1 MAYLYYTLTA
11 ISLYLVS
18 DWLLEY
24 FESAYG
30 HRFQYRS
37 LIFLAIIS
45 ALALATSQIFTFFNP

>member
-18 DWLLEY
+18 DWLLDRIEN
-24 FESAYG
+24 AYG
-30 HRFQYRS
+30 GRFQYRS

-45 ALALATSQIFTFFNP
+45 VLALATSQIFTFFNP